1 VTVVDLSRII
11 SMLEVK
17 RIELLRQLDAIDHAI
32 AALRSAPAG
41 DIIAEGSED
50 PQPAEVP
57 NMPDPPL
64 EPVRVKA
71 KRVLGEAHKQALTM
85 GRRKARQKQDAAAG
99 HAREMPDD
107 TFVPALA
114 ARGAE
119 QLPRLVKKSRHPPAD

>member
-1 VTVVDLSRII
+1 VTVVDLDRII
-11 SMLEVK
+11 SMLDVK
-17 RIELLRQLDAIDHAI
+17 RQELLRQLDAIDHAI
-32 AALRSAPAG
+32 AALRSAPSGGGVAEAG
-41 DIIAEGSED
+41 EA
-50 PQPAEVP
+50 PQPVEVP
-57 NMPDPPL
+57 TTPDPPL

-85 GRRKARQKQDAAAG
+85 GRRKARQKKDAAAG

-119 QLPRLVKKSRHPPAD
+119 PLPRLVRKPRNPPAD